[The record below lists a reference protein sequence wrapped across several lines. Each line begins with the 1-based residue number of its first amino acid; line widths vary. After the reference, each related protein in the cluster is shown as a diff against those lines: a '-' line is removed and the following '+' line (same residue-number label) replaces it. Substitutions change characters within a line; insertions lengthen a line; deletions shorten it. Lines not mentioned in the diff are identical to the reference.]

1 MLFRCMACMDQ
12 LKGGGSVS
20 SFWLRY
26 LVQRLQTPR
35 LMGCYR
41 NLLQFV
47 LLEQGR
53 QALIAEYPDL
63 SLLLE
68 YGVAQQTQIS
78 LITAGLSRTST
89 IALSELIASDSLSQ
103 AAVKKWLTDNAR
115 LWRESALSQF
125 ENERSSDCCRRRQR
139 DDVLGLRMHED

>member
-1 MLFRCMACMDQ
+1 
-12 LKGGGSVS
+12 
-20 SFWLRY
+20 
-26 LVQRLQTPR
+26 
-35 LMGCYR
+35 
-41 NLLQFV
+41 LQFV

-68 YGVAQQTQIS
+68 YGVAQPT
-78 LITAGLSRTST
+78 
-89 IALSELIASDSLSQ
+89 LSQ